1 MTSPMN
7 NFARFDPQQFSWK
20 RVFLLVAAVQ
30 LVLIVT
36 LVVYWRFFRAEF
48 FPYPINEDGTVTVA
62 GGDQPLLIGYG
73 AQIPPPWT
81 FTGVGT
87 DTLYLAGLPFEPM
100 RRPDPADALPMPLS
114 DRLRT
119 VQLLLEAAEDAYQ
132 TADDKEEGMRR
143 FAAELEKS
151 MGTVMEMVAL
161 DVPGETLV
169 CRFVGDL
176 PEITV
181 NFVHEPH
188 WIEPREALRHRQF
201 DAMRVFIEWMAAT
214 PDGVFG
220 FGEHYILVS
229 DNPDARAEHL
239 RVLQALRGVSAGLRR
254 VPTPDDVRHALADD
268 TLCAK
273 YDGLI
278 RDYLSFRA
286 AGTAVR

>member
-1 MTSPMN
+1 MKD
-7 NFARFDPQQFSWK
+7 FARFDPQRFSWK

-62 GGDQPLLIGYG
+62 GGEQPLLVGYG
-73 AQIPPPWT
+73 ALIPPPWT

-87 DTLYLAGLPFEPM
+87 DTLYLAGMPFEPM
-100 RRPDPADALPMPLS
+100 LRPDPADGLPMPMS

-119 VQLLLEAAEDAYQ
+119 VQIMLEEAEAAYQ
-132 TADDKEEGMRR
+132 TADGKEDGMRL

-151 MGTVMEMVAL
+151 LGTVLETVIL
-161 DVPGETLV
+161 DVPGELLV
-169 CRFVGDL
+169 CSFVGDL

-188 WIEPREALRHRQF
+188 WIEPREALRHRQY
-201 DAMRVFIEWMAAT
+201 DAMRVFIEWMSAT

-220 FGEHYILVS
+220 FGERHIVVS
-229 DNPDARAEHL
+229 DDPGARAEHL
-239 RVLQALRGVSAGLRR
+239 RVLQALRGVSTGMRR

-268 TLCAK
+268 ALCDK
-273 YDGLI
+273 YDSLI
-278 RDYLSFRA
+278 EDYLSFRA
-286 AGTAVR
+286 AGTVTR

>member
-1 MTSPMN
+1 MTSPMKD
-7 NFARFDPQQFSWK
+7 FARFDPQRFSWK

-62 GGDQPLLIGYG
+62 GGEQPLLVGYG
-73 AQIPPPWT
+73 ALIPPPWT

-87 DTLYLAGLPFEPM
+87 DTLYLAGMPFEPM
-100 RRPDPADALPMPLS
+100 LRPDPADVLPMPMS

-119 VQLLLEAAEDAYQ
+119 VQIMLEEAEAAYQ
-132 TADDKEEGMRR
+132 TADGKDEGMRR

-151 MGTVMEMVAL
+151 LGTVLETVIL
-161 DVPGETLV
+161 DVPGELLV

-188 WIEPREALRHRQF
+188 WIEPREALRHRQY
-201 DAMRVFIEWMAAT
+201 DAMRVFIEWMSAT

-220 FGEHYILVS
+220 FGERHIVVS
-229 DNPDARAEHL
+229 DDPGARAEHL
-239 RVLQALRGVSAGLRR
+239 RVLLALRGVSTGMRR

-268 TLCAK
+268 ALCDK

-278 RDYLSFRA
+278 QDYLSFRA
-286 AGTAVR
+286 AGTATR

>member
-1 MTSPMN
+1 MKD
-7 NFARFDPQQFSWK
+7 FARFDPQRFSWK

-62 GGDQPLLIGYG
+62 GGEQPLLVGYG
-73 AQIPPPWT
+73 ALIPPPWT

-87 DTLYLAGLPFEPM
+87 DTLYLAGMPFEPM
-100 RRPDPADALPMPLS
+100 LRPDPADVLPMPMS

-119 VQLLLEAAEDAYQ
+119 VQIMLEEAEAAYQ
-132 TADDKEEGMRR
+132 TADGKEDGMRR

-151 MGTVMEMVAL
+151 LGTVLETVIL
-161 DVPGETLV
+161 DVPGELLV

-188 WIEPREALRHRQF
+188 WIEPREALRHRQY

-220 FGEHYILVS
+220 FGERHIVVS
-229 DNPDARAEHL
+229 DDPGARAEHL
-239 RVLQALRGVSAGLRR
+239 RVLLALRGVSTGMRR

-268 TLCAK
+268 ALCDK

-278 RDYLSFRA
+278 QDYLSFRA
-286 AGTAVR
+286 AGTATR

>member
-1 MTSPMN
+1 MTSPMKD
-7 NFARFDPQQFSWK
+7 FSRFDPQQFSWK

-30 LVLIVT
+30 FVLIVT
-36 LVVYWRFFRAEF
+36 LAVYWRFFRAEF
-48 FPYPINEDGTVTVA
+48 FPYPINKDGTVTVA
-62 GGDQPLLIGYG
+62 GGDQPLLVGYG

-87 DTLYLAGLPFEPM
+87 DTLYLAGMPFEPM
-100 RRPDPADALPMPLS
+100 RRPDPADGLPMPLS

-119 VQLLLEAAEDAYQ
+119 VQLMLEAAEAAYQ
-132 TADDKEEGMRR
+132 TAGDKEEGMRR

-161 DVPGETLV
+161 DVRGETLV

-188 WIEPREALRHRQF
+188 WIEPRAALRNRQY

-220 FGEHYILVS
+220 FGEHHIMVS
-229 DNPDARAEHL
+229 DNPDARSEHL
-239 RVLQALRGVSAGLRR
+239 RVLQALRGVSSGMHR

-268 TLCAK
+268 ALCDK

-278 RDYLSFRA
+278 QDYLSFRA
-286 AGTAVR
+286 AGSVVR

>member
-1 MTSPMN
+1 MKD
-7 NFARFDPQQFSWK
+7 FARFDPQRFSWK

-62 GGDQPLLIGYG
+62 GGEQPLLVGYG
-73 AQIPPPWT
+73 ALIPPPWT

-87 DTLYLAGLPFEPM
+87 DTLYLAGMPFEPM
-100 RRPDPADALPMPLS
+100 LRPDPADGLPMPMS

-119 VQLLLEAAEDAYQ
+119 VQIMLEEAEAAYQ
-132 TADDKEEGMRR
+132 TADGKEDGMRL

-151 MGTVMEMVAL
+151 LGTVLETVIL
-161 DVPGETLV
+161 DVPGELLV

-188 WIEPREALRHRQF
+188 WIEPREALRHRQY
-201 DAMRVFIEWMAAT
+201 DAMRVFIEWMSAT

-220 FGEHYILVS
+220 FGERHIVVS
-229 DNPDARAEHL
+229 DDPGARAEHL
-239 RVLQALRGVSAGLRR
+239 RVLQALRGVSTGMRR

-268 TLCAK
+268 ALCDK

-278 RDYLSFRA
+278 QDYLSFRA
-286 AGTAVR
+286 AGTVTR

>member
-1 MTSPMN
+1 MTN
-7 NFARFDPQQFSWK
+7 HARFDPQQFSWK

-62 GGDQPLLIGYG
+62 GGDQPLLVGYG
-73 AQIPPPWT
+73 AHIPPPWT
-81 FTGVGT
+81 FTGVGS
-87 DTLYLAGLPFEPM
+87 DTLFLAGMPFEPM
-100 RRPDPADALPMPLS
+100 MRPDPADGLPMPMS

-119 VQLLLEAAEDAYQ
+119 VQLMLEEAEAAYQ
-132 TADDKEEGMRR
+132 TADDKEEGMRL

-188 WIEPREALRHRQF
+188 WIEPREALRHRQY

-214 PDGVFG
+214 PDGVFS
-220 FGEHYILVS
+220 FGEHHIVVS

-239 RVLQALRGVSAGLRR
+239 RVLQALRGVSSGMHR

-268 TLCAK
+268 ALCNK
-273 YDGLI
+273 YNGLI
-278 RDYLSFRA
+278 QDYLAFRA
-286 AGTAVR
+286 AGVVVR

>member
-1 MTSPMN
+1 MTSPMKD
-7 NFARFDPQQFSWK
+7 FSRFDPQQFSWK

-48 FPYPINEDGTVTVA
+48 FPYPINEDGTVTVV
-62 GGDQPLLIGYG
+62 GGEQPLLVGYG
-73 AQIPPPWT
+73 ALIPPPWT

-87 DTLYLAGLPFEPM
+87 DTLYLAGMPFEPM
-100 RRPDPADALPMPLS
+100 LRPDPADGLPMPMS

-119 VQLLLEAAEDAYQ
+119 VQIMLEEAEAAYQ
-132 TADDKEEGMRR
+132 TADGKEEGMRL

-188 WIEPREALRHRQF
+188 WIEPRDALRHRQY

-220 FGEHYILVS
+220 FGERHIVVS
-229 DNPDARAEHL
+229 DDPDARAEHL
-239 RVLQALRGVSAGLRR
+239 RVLRALRGVSTGMRR

-268 TLCAK
+268 ALCDK
-273 YDGLI
+273 YHGLI
-278 RDYLSFRA
+278 QDYLSFRA
-286 AGTAVR
+286 AGTVTR